1 MDAISREQV
10 DKLAEDISF
19 VKKAIEKNSSILKLI
34 DFRRSLRLVVL
45 LSAFSVFLFCGLF
58 HVLIR
63 HFGGFAAIPNSLKAI
78 TLCAIALD
86 AAALGILKNV
96 GVLKSARACN
106 PGISLFRLV
115 REYYSARMYHNFIPT
130 GFVVIFSCIYAAAT
144 GHPRLIIPLISIGV
158 GLLYNSFD
166 TFLRLDEFLWT
177 GYWFVVTGCIL
188 VVYNS
193 VSPLLGLCLTLG
205 GGLVLLSVLWYM
217 PQQKNRV
224 PQ

>member
-19 VKKAIEKNSSILKLI
+19 VKKAIEKNSSILRLI
-34 DFRRSLRLVVL
+34 DFKRSLRPVVL
-45 LSAFSVFLFCGLF
+45 LSALSVFFFCGLF
-58 HVLIR
+58 YMLIR
-63 HFGGFAAIPNSLKAI
+63 HFGGFAAIPSSLKAI
-78 TLCAIALD
+78 AFCAIALD
-86 AAALGILKNV
+86 GSALGIFKNV
-96 GVLKSARACN
+96 GMLKSARAYN
-106 PGISLFRLV
+106 PEISLFRLI

-130 GFVVIFSCIYAAAT
+130 GFVVAFACIYAAAT
-144 GHPRLIIPLISIGV
+144 GNSRFIIPLLSIGA

-177 GYWFVVTGCIL
+177 GYWLVVTGCIL

-205 GGLVLLSVLWYM
+205 GGLLLLSAIWYM
-217 PQQKNRV
+217 PFQKNRV
-224 PQ
+224 QQ